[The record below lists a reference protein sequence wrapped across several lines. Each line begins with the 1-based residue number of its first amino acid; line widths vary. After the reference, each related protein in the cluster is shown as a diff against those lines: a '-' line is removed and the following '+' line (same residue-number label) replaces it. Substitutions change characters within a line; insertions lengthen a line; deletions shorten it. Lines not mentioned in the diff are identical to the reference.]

1 MNVQELLEKAVQD
14 HASDIFIVAGLP
26 ASYRTDGNIVQLGD
40 EKLKPD
46 DTRTYLEQIYALA
59 GERNMDDLITY
70 GDDDFSFAIPTL
82 SRFRVSAYKQ
92 RGTLS
97 AVVRIITFSL
107 PSPDILGIPDVIIH
121 AGNLPKEIGRASC
134 RERV

>member
-59 GERNMDDLITY
+59 GERNMDDLLTY

-82 SRFRVSAYKQ
+82 SRF
-92 RGTLS
+92 L
-97 AVVRIITFSL
+97 
-107 PSPDILGIPDVIIH
+107 H
-121 AGNLPKEIGRASC
+121 
-134 RERV
+134 